1 MTKFFLDSPEESSN
15 FVDFSEDGFFSVG
28 VLRTLRG
35 VHPERSR
42 RAEFTL
48 SPSTTLRVNFAE
60 GFRMTAIEKKAS

>member
-48 SPSTTLRVNFAE
+48 SEAE
-60 GFRMTAIEKKAS
+60 GFRMTAIEKKAL